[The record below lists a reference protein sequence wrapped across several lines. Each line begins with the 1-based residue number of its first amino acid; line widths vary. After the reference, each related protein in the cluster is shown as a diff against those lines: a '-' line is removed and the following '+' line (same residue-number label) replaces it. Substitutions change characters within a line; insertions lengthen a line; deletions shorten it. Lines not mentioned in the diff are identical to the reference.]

1 MITQKN
7 LWIKPFHFKNVE
19 GLNFINHISKKYT
32 SGYLFYI
39 LFYLKNHFYFEKNLL
54 SSEREN

>member
-54 SSEREN
+54 SS